1 MSKQQFDKLTK
12 EDFKFVQRDDKI
24 YDKRFETKPI
34 GYFKDAMIRFGK
46 NRTNVIASVILFL
59 MIFLSILVPI
69 VTTKNYL
76 VLEEQ
81 LAFLPPRVP
90 GLEKLGFMDGTKK
103 FTAQTVD
110 LTTVDPVT
118 GLGLPVGFNTK
129 YIKMETL
136 RNYTE
141 VCNYQNVNCFGGENQ
156 LVIDRNS
163 TQTAIRSVNEFLILE
178 NQNPMFEIDVFSM
191 STGNNEVV
199 EVLYETS
206 PTVFEL
212 VKTITA
218 PGKHT
223 FNVFEETTLA
233 FFASGRL
240 MIRIRSDVSQSNV
253 VLKSV
258 ALYNNGSTTPTIIDE
273 GYNLSL
279 YTLVSSQ
286 GGGRYVRQNGVLT
299 LADFVFDSYGAVF
312 DDRLITAMPSS
323 EYNRILQNN
332 PECVSTPDPD
342 NALGWLFPEGCPIV
356 KVLRQNSGIPGPDGT
371 IFFSYRVIVDY
382 ARYMGYEGIPYFYFG
397 TTGSGKDLFSLT
409 WVALRTSLLIGFI
422 VAFIN
427 ITVGVVYGSVS
438 GYYGGITDLI
448 MERFSE
454 VIGRIPW
461 LVTLSIFVALIGPG
475 FWTLILILIVSGW
488 IGVASVTRTQFYRY
502 KGREYVL
509 ASRVLGAKDGRLI
522 FRHILPNGIGTI
534 ITASVLMIPGVIFA
548 ESTISYLGFGIGE
561 GQSFSFLGLFTLSGS
576 SLGVLLNNS
585 RSELLDKPYLTVFPA
600 VIISILMIT
609 FNMFGNALR
618 DAFNPSLRGSE

>member
-1 MSKQQFDKLTK
+1 MSDKQQEKLSK
-12 EDFKFVQRDDKI
+12 DNFQFVQRDDKI

-69 VTTKNYL
+69 ITTKNFL

-90 GLEKLGFMDGTKK
+90 GLENLGFMDGTKK
-103 FTAQTVD
+103 FEAQTVD
-110 LTTVDPVT
+110 LSTIDPET
-118 GLGLPVGFNTK
+118 GLGLPIGFNSK
-129 YIKMETL
+129 YILMDSL
-136 RNYTE
+136 INYDVECT
-141 VCNYQNVNCFGGENQ
+141 YKDINCLGGENQ

-163 TQTAIRSVNEFLILE
+163 TQTAIQSVNEFLIIE
-178 NQNPMFEIDVFSM
+178 TQSPTFEIDIYSM
-191 STGNNEVV
+191 TDDDNEVV
-199 EVLYETS
+199 EILYETS

-212 VKTITA
+212 VKSITEA
-218 PGKHT
+218 GKHT
-223 FNVFEETTLA
+223 FNVFDETTLTG
-233 FFASGRL
+233 FASGKI
-240 MIRIRSDVSQSNV
+240 MIRIRSDVSQSYV
-253 VLKSV
+253 TLKSI
-258 ALYNNGSTTPTIIDE
+258 ALYNNGSATPTIMDE

-279 YTLVSSQ
+279 YTLVAAQ
-286 GGGRYVRQNGVLT
+286 GGGRYVRQNGLLT
-299 LADFVFDSYGAVF
+299 LADFKFDSYGAVF
-312 DDRLITAMPSS
+312 DDRLITAMPAS
-323 EYNRILQNN
+323 EYNTILANN
-332 PECVSTPDPD
+332 PECVSTPDPE
-342 NALGWLFPEGCPIV
+342 NPQGWLFPETCPIV
-356 KVLRQNSGIPGPDGT
+356 KVLRQNSGTTGPDGT

-382 ARYMGYEGIPYFYFG
+382 ARYMGYEEIPYFYFG

-548 ESTISYLGFGIGE
+548 ESTISYLGYGIGD

>member
-1 MSKQQFDKLTK
+1 MNKQQLEKLTK
-12 EDFKFVQRDDKI
+12 DDFKFVQRDDKI

-76 VLEEQ
+76 ILEEQ

-90 GLEKLGFMDGTKK
+90 GLEKIGFMDGTKQFK
-103 FTAQTVD
+103 AQTVD
-110 LTTVDPVT
+110 LTTIDPVT
-118 GLGLPVGFNTK
+118 GLGLPIGFNTK
-129 YIKMETL
+129 YILMDTL
-136 RNYTE
+136 VNY
-141 VCNYQNVNCFGGENQ
+141 NVECTYKDINCLGGENQ

-163 TQTAIRSVNEFLILE
+163 TQTAVTSVNEFLLLE
-178 NQNPMFEIDVFSM
+178 FQNPTFEIEITSI

-206 PTVFEL
+206 PTVFEV
-212 VKTITA
+212 VKSITQA
-218 PGKHT
+218 GKHT
-223 FNVFEETTLA
+223 FNVFDETSIVG
-233 FFASGRL
+233 FASGKL
-240 MIRIRSDVSQSNV
+240 MIRIKSDVSNSNV

-258 ALYNNGSTTPTIIDE
+258 ALYDNGSTVPTVIDE
-273 GYNLSL
+273 GYSLSM
-279 YTLVSSQ
+279 YTLVSSE
-286 GGGRYVRQNGVLT
+286 GGGRYVRQNAVLT
-299 LADFVFDSYGAVF
+299 LADFKFDSYGSVF
-312 DDRLITAMPSS
+312 DDRLITAFPAS
-323 EYNRILQNN
+323 EYDRILLEN
-332 PECVSTPDPD
+332 PECVSTPDPE

-356 KVLRQNSGIPGPDGT
+356 KVLRQNSGTPGPDGT
-371 IFFSYRVIVDY
+371 IFFSYRLIVDY

-438 GYYGGITDLI
+438 GYYGGVTDLI

-548 ESTISYLGFGIGE
+548 ESTISYLGYGIGE

>member
-1 MSKQQFDKLTK
+1 MSKDKFDKLSP
-12 EDFKFVQRDDKI
+12 DNFQFVQRDDKI

-59 MIFLSILVPI
+59 LIFLSILVPI

-90 GLEKLGFMDGTKK
+90 GLEKIGFMDGTRQYK
-103 FTAQTVD
+103 AQTVD
-110 LTTVDPVT
+110 QTTIDPVT
-118 GLGLPVGFNTK
+118 GLGLPIGFNRDF
-129 YIKMETL
+129 IIMSTL
-136 RNYTE
+136 RNYQIECTFKDI
-141 VCNYQNVNCFGGENQ
+141 NCLGGESQ
-156 LVIDRNS
+156 LVLDRNS
-163 TQTAIRSVNEFLILE
+163 RKAAIQSVDEFLILE
-178 NQNPMFEIDVFSM
+178 AQNPIFEIDIVSM
-191 STGNNEVV
+191 STNNNEFI
-199 EVLYETS
+199 EVLYETA
-206 PTVFEL
+206 PGTFEV
-212 VKTITA
+212 VKTITQA
-218 PGKHT
+218 GKHT
-223 FNVFEETTLA
+223 FNVFDETALVM
-233 FFASGRL
+233 FASGKL
-240 MIRIRSDVSQSNV
+240 RIRLTSDAANSQFV
-253 VLKSV
+253 IKSV
-258 ALYNNGSTTPTIIDE
+258 ALYNNGSTTPSVFHE
-273 GYNLSL
+273 GYSLSI
-279 YTLVSSQ
+279 YTIVQ
-286 GGGRYVRQNGVLT
+286 AEGGARYVRQNALMT
-299 LADFVFDSYGAVF
+299 QADFKFDAYGAVF
-312 DDRLITAMPSS
+312 ADRLITAMPAS
-323 EYNRILQNN
+323 EYDRILVNN
-332 PECVSTPDPD
+332 PECVSTPDPE
-342 NALGWLFPEGCPIV
+342 NAQGWLFPEGCPII

-427 ITVGVVYGSVS
+427 ITVGIVYGSVS

-534 ITASVLMIPGVIFA
+534 ITASVLMIPGVIFS
-548 ESTISYLGFGIGE
+548 ESTISYLGYGIGE

>member
-1 MSKQQFDKLTK
+1 MTDKQQEKLSK
-12 EDFKFVQRDDKI
+12 DNFQFVQRDDKI

-69 VTTKNYL
+69 ITTKNYL
-76 VLEEQ
+76 ILEEQ

-90 GLEKLGFMDGTKK
+90 GLEKIGFMDGTKK
-103 FTAQTVD
+103 FEAQTVD
-110 LTTVDPVT
+110 LSTIDPET
-118 GLGLPVGFNTK
+118 GIGLPIGFNSK
-129 YIKMETL
+129 YIIMSTL
-136 RNYTE
+136 KNYDVECT
-141 VCNYQNVNCFGGENQ
+141 YKDINCLGGENQ

-163 TQTAIRSVNEFLILE
+163 TQTAIRSVNEFLIIE
-178 NQNPMFEIDVFSM
+178 SQNPTFEIDVFSM
-191 STGNNEVV
+191 SEGNNEVV
-199 EVLYETS
+199 EILYETT

-212 VKTITA
+212 VKTITEA
-218 PGKHT
+218 GKHT
-223 FNVFEETTLA
+223 FNVFDETTLTG
-233 FFASGRL
+233 FASGKL
-240 MIRIRSDVSQSNV
+240 MIRIRSDVSQSSV
-253 VLKSV
+253 TLKSI

-279 YTLVSSQ
+279 YTLVAAQ

-299 LADFVFDSYGAVF
+299 LADFKFDSYGAVF
-312 DDRLITAMPSS
+312 DDRLITAMPAS
-323 EYNRILQNN
+323 EYNAILANN
-332 PECVSTPDPD
+332 PECVSTPDPE
-342 NALGWLFPEGCPIV
+342 NAQGWLFPEGCPIV
-356 KVLRQNSGIPGPDGT
+356 KVLRQNSGTAGPDGT
-371 IFFSYRVIVDY
+371 IFYSYRLIVDY
-382 ARYMGYEGIPYFYFG
+382 ARYMGYEEIPYFYFG

-438 GYYGGITDLI
+438 GYYGGVTDLI

-454 VIGRIPW
+454 VVGRIPW

-548 ESTISYLGFGIGE
+548 ESTISYLGYGIGE